1 MNEAR
6 NLRLSQHA
14 QEREKQVWIC
24 FEFGKASLTSFIFS
38 PTDVLGVRKQL
49 LLYVLYVHAHVFF
62 FKEVKEMN
70 LNGFLF
76 HCQRLPELL
85 F

>member
-1 MNEAR
+1 MQKRRKNKSGFAF
-6 NLRLSQHA
+6 NL
-14 QEREKQVWIC
+14 EKPVLLLL
-24 FEFGKASLTSFIFS
+24 FF

-76 HCQRLPELL
+76 HCQRLHELL

>member
-6 NLRLSQHA
+6 NLRQSQHA
-14 QEREKQVWIC
+14 EKKEKQVWIC
-24 FEFGKASLTSFIFS
+24 FQFGKASLLLFF

-76 HCQRLPELL
+76 HCQRLHELL

>member
-1 MNEAR
+1 MQKRRKNKSGFAF
-6 NLRLSQHA
+6 NL
-14 QEREKQVWIC
+14 EKLVLLLL
-24 FEFGKASLTSFIFS
+24 FF

-76 HCQRLPELL
+76 HCQRLHELL

>member
-1 MNEAR
+1 MQKRRKNKSGFAF
-6 NLRLSQHA
+6 NL
-14 QEREKQVWIC
+14 EKPVLLLL
-24 FEFGKASLTSFIFS
+24 FF

-62 FKEVKEMN
+62 FKEVKEIN

-76 HCQRLPELL
+76 HCQRLHELL